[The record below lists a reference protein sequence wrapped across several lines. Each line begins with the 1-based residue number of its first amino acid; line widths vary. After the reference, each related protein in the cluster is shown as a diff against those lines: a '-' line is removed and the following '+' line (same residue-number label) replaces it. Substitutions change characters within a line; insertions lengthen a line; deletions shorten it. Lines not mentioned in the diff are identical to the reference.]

1 MCTRVLLT
9 TFLLSIAVA
18 ASAEVTPA
26 ELVGEWHGGTSS
38 IPVRYIF
45 RADHSFDSSGGDTHT
60 AGKWKL
66 HGGNKLEL
74 IIHYDYDPKPISS
87 SSPRQWALIESI
99 RKGRMRL
106 KWYSKVVAFGHDYG
120 FSGRLSPSE
129 VLTRRR

>member
-1 MCTRVLLT
+1 MRIRVQLT

-45 RADHSFDSSGGDTHT
+45 RADHSFDGIGGDAHS

-87 SSPRQWALIESI
+87 LSPRSWMLVDSLSS
-99 RKGRMRL
+99 GRMRVRS
-106 KWYSKVVAFGHDYG
+106 YSSDGHY
-120 FSGRLSPSE
+120 LSPPT
-129 VLTRRR
+129 VWTKRR